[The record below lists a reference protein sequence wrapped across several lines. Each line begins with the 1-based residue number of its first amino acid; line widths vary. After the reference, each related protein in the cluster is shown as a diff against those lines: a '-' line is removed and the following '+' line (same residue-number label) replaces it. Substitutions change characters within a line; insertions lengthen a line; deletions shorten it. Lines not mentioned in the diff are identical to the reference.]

1 MTPISDEIYTFT
13 KNFLK
18 LKRKKLSC
26 EDKIFVAT
34 ALAWLITYFIS
45 LIYLTKVLS
54 GKTSVSD
61 QVILG
66 LMSILTIFFV
76 VYDVI
81 YIKKIKKEDVQ
92 KNLEKYLEKYCEF
105 KHEFEEEYGKYLKN
119 KLVSSLNHIVEDL
132 QKDIELRIE
141 KNKYKFDEV
150 LQVVS
155 LAPIVSTF
163 FSIGKY
169 DPIYYVFAFGTI
181 LLL

>member
-1 MTPISDEIYTFT
+1 M
-13 KNFLK
+13 
-18 LKRKKLSC
+18 
-26 EDKIFVAT
+26 
-34 ALAWLITYFIS
+34 
-45 LIYLTKVLS
+45 
-54 GKTSVSD
+54 
-61 QVILG
+61 
-66 LMSILTIFFV
+66 
-76 VYDVI
+76 
-81 YIKKIKKEDVQ
+81 Q